1 MHFSNVRGTSGTN
14 GLTSHLSTSVLG
26 GETAIIV
33 QSVARSLSFEPA
45 LVDDGNRPA
54 KMGGPAEP
62 CSPRTPPSVSHAYP
76 LSHSEPPGGEC
87 DSHPHCADKNPG
99 AERGSAGVM
108 WVAGERAGNWL
119 MLPPPRACPHHRH
132 RGLAGVARDDAL
144 AS

>member
-62 CSPRTPPSVSHAYP
+62 CSPRTPPLCFTRIPFITLRTTRRRV
-76 LSHSEPPGGEC
+76 
-87 DSHPHCADKNPG
+87 
-99 AERGSAGVM
+99 
-108 WVAGERAGNWL
+108 
-119 MLPPPRACPHHRH
+119 
-132 RGLAGVARDDAL
+132 
-144 AS
+144 